1 MQGGLVVD
9 CGLRGNAGPRCIDR
23 QEVADPLSFGKV
35 GRQSQPRDG
44 SRDDPLDRL
53 AVAIRAILCEPILVN
68 KKGVYVGA
76 SVGLAIF
83 RTISCASRELTTPV
97 YGLLRRDLLRNR
109 LLTDDVLWSLA
120 SMDVR
125 SRDPG
130 DEDTLIGYPF

>member
-53 AVAIRAILCEPILVN
+53 AVAIRAILCDQ
-68 KKGVYVGA
+68 KRGVRRRQRG
-76 SVGLAIF
+76 SGD
-83 RTISCASRELTTPV
+83 ISHDQ
-97 YGLLRRDLLRNR
+97 LRVKETYYARIM
-109 LLTDDVLWSLA
+109 VSF
-120 SMDVR
+120 
-125 SRDPG
+125 G
-130 DEDTLIGYPF
+130 EIC